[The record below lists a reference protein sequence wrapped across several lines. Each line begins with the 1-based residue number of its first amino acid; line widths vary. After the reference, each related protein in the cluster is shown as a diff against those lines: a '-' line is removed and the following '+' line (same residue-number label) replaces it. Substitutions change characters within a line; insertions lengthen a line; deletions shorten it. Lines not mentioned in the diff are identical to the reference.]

1 MTGTA
6 EGDELAVSARW
17 IEALDRQSVI
27 MMAIFAR
34 AGFEPV
40 APAVIQ
46 PADVFLD
53 LIGEDLRGRTY
64 VFSDPSGAEL
74 CLRPD
79 LTIPACRLYLA
90 RHGAEAPASR
100 FAYNGVVFRY
110 QPTGGNLV
118 RPREFRQAGIE
129 SFAADDPGR
138 ADAEILA
145 LSVEAVRAA
154 GLRAFKL
161 RVGDLGIFDALLEAV
176 EMPDRWRVRLRH
188 HFRHPDAFRRQLRHI
203 VQPNTAG
210 LEIPDEL
217 LRRLTAADENTAI
230 AEIEAYCAAHDLTIT
245 GTRTLEE
252 IAAHLKGIGEDLQER
267 PLSKEAAGLIDA
279 YLRVEAPARAA
290 MAQIRSLTSAAGID
304 VSAALDAYEARI
316 ALAAQEGIEMGDA
329 HFSASF
335 GRAFAYYTGFVFE
348 ITSSALGDTTPI
360 GGGGRYDTLMETI
373 SGAGRVPAVGAAIH
387 SERLLLAVR
396 GGRP

>member
-1 MTGTA
+1 MSGTP
-6 EGDELAVSARW
+6 EEDELAVSARW

-40 APAVIQ
+40 APPVIQ

-53 LIGEDLRGRTY
+53 LIGEGLRARTY
-64 VFSDPSGAEL
+64 VFNDPSGAEL

-90 RHGAEAPASR
+90 RHGAQAPASR

-110 QPTGGNLV
+110 QPTGGSLV
-118 RPREFRQAGIE
+118 RPREFRQAGVE

-145 LSVEAVRAA
+145 LTVEAVRAA
-154 GLRAFKL
+154 GLRAFAL
-161 RVGDLGIFDALLEAV
+161 RVGDLGIFDALLTAI
-176 EMPDRWRVRLRH
+176 EMPDRWRARLRH
-188 HFRHPDAFRRQLRHI
+188 HFHHPDAFRRQLRYI
-203 VQPNTAG
+203 VNPTKAG
-210 LEIPDEL
+210 LDLPDEL
-217 LRRLTAADENTAI
+217 LRLLTDAGESEAVAAL
-230 AEIEAYCAAHDLTIT
+230 EAYCADQNLIIA
-245 GTRTLEE
+245 GTRTLDE

-290 MAQIRSLTSAAGID
+290 MAQIRALTLAASID
-304 VSAALDAYEARI
+304 IAAALEAYEARI
-316 ALAAQEGIEMGDA
+316 SLAAQEGIEMADA

-335 GRAFAYYTGFVFE
+335 GRAFEYYTGFVFE
-348 ITSSALGDTTPI
+348 VTSPALGDATPI
-360 GGGGRYDTLMETI
+360 GGGGRYDTLVETI
-373 SGAGRVPAVGAAIH
+373 SGGMRVPAVGAAIH

>member
-1 MTGTA
+1 MSGSA
-6 EGDELAVSARW
+6 EADELAVSARW

-34 AGFEPV
+34 AGFEPI
-40 APAVIQ
+40 APPVIQ

-64 VFSDPSGAEL
+64 VFSDPSGEEL

-90 RHGAEAPASR
+90 RHGSEAPASR

-110 QPTGGNLV
+110 QPTGGSLV

-129 SFAADDPGR
+129 SFAAEDPGR

-161 RVGDLGIFDALLEAV
+161 RVGDLGILDALLQAI
-176 EMPDRWRVRLRH
+176 EMPQRWRVRLRH

-203 VQPNTAG
+203 VSPNKAG
-210 LEIPDEL
+210 FDLPDEL
-217 LRRLTAADENTAI
+217 LRTVTHVDESEAVAAL
-230 AEIEAYCAAHDLTIT
+230 EAYCSTQGLTIA

-252 IAAHLKGIGEDLQER
+252 IAAHLKGIGKDLQER
-267 PLSKEAAGLIDA
+267 PLSKEAADLIDA

-290 MAQIRSLTSAAGID
+290 LAEIRALTSAAGID
-304 VSAALDAYEARI
+304 VSAALEAYETRI
-316 ALAAQEGIEMGDA
+316 ALAAQEGIDMADA

-335 GRAFAYYTGFVFE
+335 GRAFEYYTGFVFE
-348 ITSSALGDTTPI
+348 ITSPALGEATPI
-360 GGGGRYDTLMETI
+360 GGGGRYDSLVEAI
-373 SGAGRVPAVGAAIH
+373 SGGKRVPAVGAAIH